1 MNFMNNMSQ
10 EQMRA
15 NLNMMNPEM
24 MKNASS
30 MLAGMSDSQIQMY
43 LTQMGMPGMDP
54 KMFRSMCQN
63 MSNMS
68 DSQFNS
74 MKNMAQSNLNNMNNN
89 NNNNNAYNNSS
100 NTNINSNNNLK
111 GTIVEQVTKMKEE
124 GNNLFRDK
132 KYEEAI
138 KKYYETIEEIKT
150 SMDKEKY
157 KNELNDIERS
167 CRLNISACKLKTKD
181 YDGVINECS
190 IVLETNKCFKAYH
203 RMGLALFHKQKYDK
217 AFRYLDNANAIGN
230 QNEKKV
236 IEPDLREC
244 KEKLDEMKKK
254 EREERL
260 KKEKER
266 EREKEKEKKK
276 EANNIKNEINEI
288 KEEKKEKDKT
298 TVKEININNENR
310 NEIKNEIKT
319 DENKERSENKIN
331 NEEKYENKDDKL
343 NNLRSVIEKE
353 KEKNKKVKEEE
364 DDIKIED
371 TKEPTYSNNNIN
383 NNINYNNINN
393 FNYNNNF
400 NNINNSPKF
409 SQEYIN
415 EARNQMNNMTD
426 EQLREMI
433 ENMKRMDN
441 QTMKNLMA
449 AQGMNLS
456 DQQINMM
463 KNSLSPELLRMVQN
477 QNFQNP
483 NMNANGNINSNNINN
498 TINTTSNSNNPQQQM
513 SNLGNMD
520 FSQMMEFIKKNP
532 ELLKMVSPQ
541 LSQMMG
547 GKNVDPELM
556 MKSMENILW
565 IFSIPSR
572 IKKFMLSWRGVCL
585 IIFIIAIF
593 YGIFKR

>member
-89 NNNNNAYNNSS
+89 NNNNNVYNNSS

-266 EREKEKEKKK
+266 EKEKEKKK
-276 EANNIKNEINEI
+276 EVNNVKNEINEI

-532 ELLKMVSPQ
+532 ELIKMVSPQ

-585 IIFIIAIF
+585 IVFIIAIF

>member
-89 NNNNNAYNNSS
+89 NNNNNVYNNSS

-111 GTIVEQVTKMKEE
+111 GTIVEQVTKMKEG

-266 EREKEKEKKK
+266 EKEKEKKK
-276 EANNIKNEINEI
+276 EVNNVKNEINEI

-513 SNLGNMD
+513 PNLGNMD

-585 IIFIIAIF
+585 IVFIIAIF

>member
-89 NNNNNAYNNSS
+89 NNNNNVYNNSS

-513 SNLGNMD
+513 PNLGNMD

>member
-89 NNNNNAYNNSS
+89 NNNNNVYNNSS

-266 EREKEKEKKK
+266 EKEKEKKK
-276 EANNIKNEINEI
+276 EVNNVKNEINEI

-513 SNLGNMD
+513 PNLGNMD

>member
-89 NNNNNAYNNSS
+89 NNNNNVYNNSS

-353 KEKNKKVKEEE
+353 KNKKVKEEE

-513 SNLGNMD
+513 PNLGNMD

>member
-89 NNNNNAYNNSS
+89 NNNNNVYNNSS

-266 EREKEKEKKK
+266 EKEKEKKK
-276 EANNIKNEINEI
+276 EVNNVKNEINEI

-456 DQQINMM
+456 DQQINTM

-513 SNLGNMD
+513 PNLGNMD

>member
-89 NNNNNAYNNSS
+89 NNNNNVYNNSS

-266 EREKEKEKKK
+266 EKEKEKKK
-276 EANNIKNEINEI
+276 EVNNVKNEINEI

-585 IIFIIAIF
+585 IVFIIAIF

>member
-89 NNNNNAYNNSS
+89 NNNNNVYNNSS

-266 EREKEKEKKK
+266 EKEKEKKK
-276 EANNIKNEINEI
+276 EVNNVKNEINEI

-513 SNLGNMD
+513 PNLGNMD

-585 IIFIIAIF
+585 IILLIAIF

>member
-89 NNNNNAYNNSS
+89 NNNNNVYNNSS

-288 KEEKKEKDKT
+288 KEEMKEKDKT

-456 DQQINMM
+456 DQQINTM

-498 TINTTSNSNNPQQQM
+498 TINTTSNSNNPQPQM
-513 SNLGNMD
+513 PNLGNMD

-585 IIFIIAIF
+585 IVFIIAIF

>member
-30 MLAGMSDSQIQMY
+30 MLAGMSDSQIQIY

-89 NNNNNAYNNSS
+89 NNNNNVYNNSS

-288 KEEKKEKDKT
+288 KEEMKEKDKT

-498 TINTTSNSNNPQQQM
+498 TINTTSNSNNPQPQM
-513 SNLGNMD
+513 PNLGNMD

>member
-89 NNNNNAYNNSS
+89 NNNNNVYNNSS

-111 GTIVEQVTKMKEE
+111 GTIVEQVTKMKEG

-150 SMDKEKY
+150 SIDKEKY

-266 EREKEKEKKK
+266 EKEKEKKK
-276 EANNIKNEINEI
+276 EVNNVKNEINEI

-371 TKEPTYSNNNIN
+371 TKEPTYSN

>member
-89 NNNNNAYNNSS
+89 NNNNNVYNNSS

-266 EREKEKEKKK
+266 EKEKEKKK
-276 EANNIKNEINEI
+276 EVNNVKNEINEI

-456 DQQINMM
+456 DQQINVM

-513 SNLGNMD
+513 PNLGNMD

>member
-43 LTQMGMPGMDP
+43 LTQMGIPGMDP

-89 NNNNNAYNNSS
+89 NNNNNVYNNSS

-150 SMDKEKY
+150 SIDKEKY

-266 EREKEKEKKK
+266 EKEKEKKK
-276 EANNIKNEINEI
+276 EVNNVKNEINEI

-498 TINTTSNSNNPQQQM
+498 TINTTSNSNNPQPQM
-513 SNLGNMD
+513 PNLGNMD

>member
-89 NNNNNAYNNSS
+89 NNNNNVYNNSS

-456 DQQINMM
+456 DQQINTM

-498 TINTTSNSNNPQQQM
+498 TINTTSNSNNPQPQM
-513 SNLGNMD
+513 PNLGNMD